1 LREDFSLNPGTIIM
15 GQRRKDREVYWRGV
29 LQQQAE
35 SGLNIAEFCRQES
48 VSAPGFYAWRRK
60 LKDRDAAES
69 LKNGRAANFS
79 RQLLPVRIE
88 SSGPSV
94 PVRILLPQGVSI
106 ETPGTID
113 DGALTR
119 LLHVVREAT
128 VC

>member
-1 LREDFSLNPGTIIM
+1 M
-15 GQRRKDREVYWRGV
+15 GQRGKDREVYWRGV

-35 SGLNIAEFCRQES
+35 SGLNIAEFCRQQS

-60 LKDRDAAES
+60 LKDRDAAKS
-69 LKNGRAANFS
+69 PKNGRATQVAS

-88 SSGPSV
+88 STGSPV
-94 PVRILLPQGVSI
+94 PLRILLPQGVSI

-119 LLHVVREAT
+119 LLRVLREAT

>member
-1 LREDFSLNPGTIIM
+1 M
-15 GQRRKDREVYWRGV
+15 GQRRKDREAYWRGV

-35 SGLNIAEFCRQES
+35 SDLNIAEFCRQES

-60 LKDRDAAES
+60 LKDRDAAENPT
-69 LKNGRAANFS
+69 NGRATKASS

-88 SSGPSV
+88 STGPPV

-119 LLHVVREAT
+119 LVRVVRETT